1 MSDYEQN
8 KINKLKKQINNQNK
22 LIKKLKNIVKL
33 YAPYM
38 NLKE

>member
-8 KINKLKKQINNQNK
+8 KIKKMKIQINNQKK
-22 LIKKLKNIVKL
+22 LINKLKNTIKL

>member
-8 KINKLKKQINNQNK
+8 KINKLKKQINNQKK